1 MIMAVDLTSINAP
14 TSTTAKT
21 SRDAIAKAQENQDR
35 FLTLLV
41 AQMRNQ
47 DPMNPME
54 NAQLTTQIAQIQTV
68 TGIENLRTSLDQ
80 MAANATQAQTLQGV
94 AMIGHDI
101 TTEGSRL
108 QVLQD
113 GAVGSF
119 ELDGPADQVTV
130 DITTAAGT
138 VVHTMQLG
146 SAGAGRHDFVW
157 NRQGLDPSV
166 ELNFNFKATR
176 GTTAVKGTT
185 FSRDTVMAL
194 NNEGGALNF
203 ILASGRTVGLS
214 KILSV
219 D

>member
-1 MIMAVDLTSINAP
+1 MALDLNTINAP
-14 TSTTAKT
+14 TTNTAAK
-21 SRDAIAKAQENQDR
+21 SGRDAIAKAQENQDR

-80 MAANATQAQTLQGV
+80 MAAQATQAQTLQGV
-94 AMIGHDI
+94 AMIGRNI

-108 QVLQD
+108 QVLED

-119 ELDGPADQVTV
+119 ELDTAADQVSV

-138 VVHTMQLG
+138 VVQTLNLG
-146 SAGAGRHDFVW
+146 TLGAGRHDFVW
-157 NRQGLDPSV
+157 DRQGLDPAV
-166 ELNFNFKATR
+166 ELNFKLKATR
-176 GTTAVKGTT
+176 GTTPVKGTT
-185 FSRDTVMAL
+185 FSRDAVMAL

-203 ILASGRTVGLS
+203 ILASGRTIGLD